1 MKLDRELQRA
11 ILECLAEAYPRATSA
26 VYSIRPDEDQVIA
39 NLCYLD
45 ELGLLESG
53 VRLGVGIGGTVTGAK
68 ITARGLDFL
77 EDDGGVSAILGTVT
91 IKLHEDTLRQLIE
104 ARILGADIPEDE
116 KTGILKALKQAPA
129 ESIKHLTLRLLDSGL
144 EQLPK
149 AVQILQTCLQSA
161 PP

>member
-11 ILECLAEAYPRATSA
+11 ILQCLAEAYPRGTSA
-26 VYSIRPDEDQVIA
+26 VYSIDPDEERVIA
-39 NLCYLD
+39 NLCYLE

-53 VRLGVGIGGTVTGAK
+53 VKLGINSGTVTRAK

-77 EDDGGVSAILGTVT
+77 QDDGGLSSILGVVT

-116 KTGILKALKQAPA
+116 KTGILQALKQAPA

-149 AVQILQTCLQSA
+149 AIQILQTCLQSA
-161 PP
+161 PL